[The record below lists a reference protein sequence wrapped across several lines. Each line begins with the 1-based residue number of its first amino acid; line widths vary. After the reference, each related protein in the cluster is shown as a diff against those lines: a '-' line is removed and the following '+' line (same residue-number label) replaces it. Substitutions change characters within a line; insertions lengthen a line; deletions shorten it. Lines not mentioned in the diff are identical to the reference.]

1 MIRLILLMIVI
12 ILYFTFVLYNME
24 EKIALKYILGL
35 STQPLPVYF
44 LILGSVIIGMLLAG
58 ILVLPGWIRMRV
70 EMRRQ
75 RRTLDQMEQELN
87 RLAALAPDR
96 AKSDKV
102 AYADELEES

>member
-1 MIRLILLMIVI
+1 MIRLIFLLVVI

-35 STQPLPVYF
+35 STQPLPVYL
-44 LILGSVIIGMLLAG
+44 LILGSIMIGMFLAG
-58 ILVLPGWIRMRV
+58 VLVFPGWIRMRM

-75 RRTLDQMEQELN
+75 RRTIEQMEQELG
-87 RLAALAPDR
+87 RLAAMAPTR

-102 AYADELEES
+102 TYADELEES

>member
-1 MIRLILLMIVI
+1 MIRLILLLIVI

-24 EKIALKYILGL
+24 ENIALKYALGL
-35 STQPLPVYF
+35 STQPLPVY
-44 LILGSVIIGMLLAG
+44 LVVLGSIMVGMFLAG
-58 ILVLPGWIRMRV
+58 VLVFPGWIRMRV

-75 RRTLDQMEQELN
+75 RRTIEQMEQELN
-87 RLAALAPDR
+87 RLAATAPDR